1 MSILSYQNKLPDFQA
16 CQEPEAL
23 RSTRVIEKEQLHSRS
38 KLKQTNHSPLNYR
51 GNQAF
56 SANWNIFYFFLLF
69 ISRSPVCDPPK
80 KLLTP
85 ESPVGDQ
92 LRQTGDQF
100 REFSPDILGQVSK
113 AVPDHLN
120 VQMSSNPG

>member
-16 CQEPEAL
+16 CQEPEAPK
-23 RSTRVIEKEQLHSRS
+23 STCVIEKEQLRSRS
-38 KLKQTNHSPLNYR
+38 KLKQTHHSLLNYR

-56 SANWNIFYFFLLF
+56 SANWNTFFFCLLF
-69 ISRSPVCDPPK
+69 SSRSPVCDPLR

-85 ESPVGDQ
+85 ELPVGDQ
-92 LRQTGDQF
+92 IRQTGDQF

-113 AVPDHLN
+113 AVTNH
-120 VQMSSNPG
+120 

>member
-16 CQEPEAL
+16 CQEPEAP

-38 KLKQTNHSPLNYR
+38 KLEQSNHSPLNYR
-51 GNQAF
+51 GNKAF
-56 SANWNIFYFFLLF
+56 SANWNVFYFFLLF
-69 ISRSPVCDPPK
+69 CSRSPVCDPLR

-85 ESPVGDQ
+85 ESPVGDRI
-92 LRQTGDQF
+92 RQTGDQN

-113 AVPDHLN
+113 AVPDH
-120 VQMSSNPG
+120 VHVRISSNPG